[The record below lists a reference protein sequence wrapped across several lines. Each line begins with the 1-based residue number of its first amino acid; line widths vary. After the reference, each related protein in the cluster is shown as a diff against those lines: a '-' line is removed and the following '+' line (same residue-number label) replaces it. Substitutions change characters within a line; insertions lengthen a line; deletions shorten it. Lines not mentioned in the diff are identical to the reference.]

1 MIEIINNYKD
11 YLLQNDK
18 SENTVYAYVTD
29 VNLYSK
35 YLEKK
40 EMNLYTSDN
49 VAIMGY
55 IQHLLNQGK
64 SERSINR
71 IVISLRSFYGYL
83 KSRSLVNDI
92 PKISYKSSRTT
103 KKLPQILTVEE
114 VDKIIRSVDKDG
126 PKGIR
131 DNALLELMYATGMK
145 VSELIS
151 VNVEDVNLD
160 LSFLK
165 CIPSLLIQYLT
176 SWLFPLSVK
185 CIDNK
190 HFERLIPIGRSACRA
205 IEEYLAIR
213 DQVADAGVTN
223 LFVNLNGQKLT
234 RQGIWRIVKEYSH
247 RAGIDKDVNLNT
259 FRHSFAVHL
268 LQNGANVRAVQKL
281 LGNQVLTY
289 MDTYYEII
297 NSDKINLIYRNTHPR
312 A

>member
-160 LSFLK
+160 LSF
-165 CIPSLLIQYLT
+165 
-176 SWLFPLSVK
+176 VK
-185 CIDNK
+185 
-190 HFERLIPIGRSACRA
+190 
-205 IEEYLAIR
+205 
-213 DQVADAGVTN
+213 
-223 LFVNLNGQKLT
+223 
-234 RQGIWRIVKEYSH
+234 
-247 RAGIDKDVNLNT
+247 
-259 FRHSFAVHL
+259 
-268 LQNGANVRAVQKL
+268 
-281 LGNQVLTY
+281 
-289 MDTYYEII
+289 
-297 NSDKINLIYRNTHPR
+297 
-312 A
+312 

>member
-1 MIEIINNYKD
+1 MIEILNNYKD
-11 YLLQNDK
+11 YLLQNEK
-18 SENTVYAYVTD
+18 SQNTVYAYVTD
-29 VNLYSK
+29 VNLYTK
-35 YLEKK
+35 FLDKQK
-40 EMNLYTSDN
+40 MNLYSADN
-49 VAIMGY
+49 VAIMAY

-83 KSRSLVNDI
+83 KSKSLVAEV

-103 KKLPQILTVEE
+103 KKLPQILTVDE

-151 VNVEDVNLD
+151 LDTQDINLD
-160 LSFLK
+160 LSF
-165 CIPSLLIQYLT
+165 
-176 SWLFPLSVK
+176 VK
-185 CIDNK
+185 CTDNK
-190 HFERLIPIGRSACRA
+190 NYERLIPIGRSACRA

-213 DQVADAGVTN
+213 DQVADAGVDT
-223 LFVNLNGQKLT
+223 LFVNLNGHKLT
-234 RQGIWRIVKEYSH
+234 RQGIWRIVKEYAH
-247 RAGIDKDVNLNT
+247 KAGIDKDVNLNT
-259 FRHSFAVHL
+259 FRHSFAVHM

-297 NSDKINLIYRNTHPR
+297 NSDKINLIYKKSHPR

>member
-1 MIEIINNYKD
+1 
-11 YLLQNDK
+11 
-18 SENTVYAYVTD
+18 
-29 VNLYSK
+29 
-35 YLEKK
+35 
-40 EMNLYTSDN
+40 MNLYTSDN

-103 KKLPQILTVEE
+103 KKLPQILTVDE

-160 LSFLK
+160 LSF
-165 CIPSLLIQYLT
+165 
-176 SWLFPLSVK
+176 VK

>member
-160 LSFLK
+160 LSF
-165 CIPSLLIQYLT
+165 
-176 SWLFPLSVK
+176 VK

-213 DQVADAGVTN
+213 AQVADAGVTN

>member
-160 LSFLK
+160 LSF
-165 CIPSLLIQYLT
+165 
-176 SWLFPLSVK
+176 VK

-213 DQVADAGVTN
+213 DQVADAGVAN

>member
-1 MIEIINNYKD
+1 MIEIINDYKNY
-11 YLLQNDK
+11 LVQNNK
-18 SENTVYAYVTD
+18 SENTIYAYVTD
-29 VNLYSK
+29 VNLYTK
-35 YLEKK
+35 FIDK
-40 EMNLYTSDN
+40 ENMDLYSSDN
-49 VAIMGY
+49 KAVMAY

-83 KSRSLVNDI
+83 KSRDLVTDI
-92 PKISYKSSRTT
+92 PKITYKSSRDT

-126 PKGIR
+126 TKGIR

-145 VSELIS
+145 VSELIGI
-151 VNVEDVNLD
+151 NVEDVNLD
-160 LSFLK
+160 LSF
-165 CIPSLLIQYLT
+165 
-176 SWLFPLSVK
+176 VK
-185 CIDNK
+185 CTDNK
-190 HFERLIPIGRSACRA
+190 HYERLIPIGRSACRA
-205 IEEYLAIR
+205 IEEYLKIR
-213 DQVADAGVTN
+213 DTVAEAGVNN
-223 LFVNLNGQKLT
+223 LFVNLNGHKLT

-247 RAGIDKDVNLNT
+247 KAGINKDVNLNT
-259 FRHSFAVHL
+259 FRHSFAVHM

-297 NSDKINLIYRNTHPR
+297 NSDKINLIYKKSHPR